1 MMNKTRW
8 MAGLALGC
16 VLSTPAAFA
25 DDDERYRGFYFGA
38 WGGSG
43 EFDTVSKGAL
53 DEMILDGLG
62 EELGSVPIQPFT
74 NLSAVVSDS
83 DLDDSLTPWGL
94 QIGYRFNK
102 WVAVEVGYVDLG
114 EFLYRLPGQLSG
126 GLGILCD
133 LDFCLDENGD
143 PTIVTVPVD
152 GEFERSIQLT
162 STGITGSVLGM
173 YPVTPSFDVH
183 VRAGV
188 YYADTRVTNRLRY
201 IDETGQFGVF
211 GLPEVFNLAHRR
223 EDASQTELLAGIGA
237 AWNINEDF
245 ALRVEYQ
252 KFFDVGDD
260 EKAGESDVDII
271 NIAVLFK

>member
-1 MMNKTRW
+1 MMNNKTRW

-25 DDDERYRGFYFGA
+25 EEYRGFYFGA

-43 EFDTVSKGAL
+43 EYDTSSKAAI
-53 DEMILDGLG
+53 DEMVQDGLAG
-62 EELGSVPIQPFT
+62 ELATIPIQPFT
-74 NLSAVVSDS
+74 NLAATVVYDS
-83 DLDDSLTPWGL
+83 RLDDSLTPWGL
-94 QIGYRFNK
+94 QVGFRFNK
-102 WVAVEVGYVDLG
+102 WVAAEVGYVDLG
-114 EFLYRLPGQLSG
+114 EFLYTQPGELSG
-126 GLGILCD
+126 NLAFLCD
-133 LDFCLDENGD
+133 AEACLDDDGN
-143 PTIVTVPVD
+143 PTIAIRPLD

-162 STGITGSVLGM
+162 STGITASVLGM
-173 YPVTPSFDVH
+173 YPVSPRFDVH

-201 IDETGQFGVF
+201 IDGADQSDI
-211 GLPEVFNLAHRR
+211 FNLRHRR
-223 EDASQTELLAGIGA
+223 EDASQTELLAGLGA
-237 AWNINEDF
+237 AWNINENF

>member
-25 DDDERYRGFYFGA
+25 EEYRGFYFGV

-43 EFDTVSKGAL
+43 EFDTASKGT
-53 DEMILDGLG
+53 LDGMIVGGLAD
-62 EELGSVPIQPFT
+62 ELASVPIQPDT
-74 NLSAVVSDS
+74 NLAVDAIYGS
-83 DLDDSLTPWGL
+83 DLDDSLTPWGV
-94 QIGYRFNK
+94 QVGYRFNK
-102 WVAVEVGYVDLG
+102 WVAFEVGYVDLG
-114 EFLYRLPGQLSG
+114 EFLYRLPGELSG
-126 GLGILCD
+126 GLGVFCD
-133 LDFCLDENGD
+133 LDFCRDDNGD
-143 PTIVTVPVD
+143 PTVVTVALD

-162 STGITGSVLGM
+162 STGVTASVLGM
-173 YPVTPSFDVH
+173 YPVTPRFDVH
-183 VRAGV
+183 VRGGV

-201 IDETGQFGVF
+201 IDGTGQLGVLQ
-211 GLPEVFNLAHRR
+211 LPEVFNLRHRR
-223 EDASQTELLAGIGA
+223 EDASQTELIAGIGA

-245 ALRVEYQ
+245 SLRVEYQ

-260 EKAGESDVDII
+260 DKAGESDVDII